1 MKNIFKLLFLSILI
15 VSYTACNL
23 DLVNPNAA
31 TEEQVLKTK
40 DGLFGLAVGMEDLY
54 ATSAL
59 GSAINTVAI
68 TTREAAAVTTY
79 SSLEGLEDG
88 GAELSGDNER
98 VSRTFSRTHRVKGM
112 AEDII
117 ANVEDAE
124 LSDDTK
130 SGLYGIAN
138 LYRAMCLGILAQNW
152 EQVAILNSRDGNAA
166 FSSRMD
172 AYNEAIS
179 ILKASISRVESK
191 DISAE
196 FASVFMPK
204 EELLDKLNAYL
215 ARYELFAGNYQDA
228 IDAANKV
235 DKTKAYFFNYD
246 SENKNPV
253 YVKFIED
260 LVELAPRD
268 NFGLAS
274 ELAVDPADG
283 RLAFY
288 FSPVDTLS
296 LAGLPVDKLVCP
308 FFLTD
313 NAPIPFYNPS
323 EMDLIVA
330 EAYARMD
337 KLTEAE
343 TALNKVRMKTAD
355 NDPLG
360 YGLAAGFDDTY
371 TANGSK
377 IELLK
382 EIYKNRRMETYLS
395 GMALEDSRRFNR
407 PDPPASIDYTTERNR
422 NFYPYPA
429 SERARNANTPEDPQ
443 I

>member
-40 DGLFGLAVGMEDLY
+40 DGLFGLAVGMQNLY

-59 GSAINTVAI
+59 GSAINTVAV
-68 TTREAAAVTTY
+68 TTREASAVTTY

-117 ANVEDAE
+117 ANLEAAE
-124 LSDDTK
+124 LSEDVK
-130 SGLYGIAN
+130 AGLFGLAN
-138 LYRAMCLGILAQNW
+138 LYRAMCLGILAQDW
-152 EQVAILNSRDGNAA
+152 EQVAILNSRDGNAV
-166 FSSRMD
+166 FSPRME
-172 AYNEAIS
+172 AYDEAIS
-179 ILKASISRVESK
+179 ILKASVSRVEKSGVS
-191 DISAE
+191 DE
-196 FASVFMPK
+196 FASEFMPQ
-204 EELLDKLNAYL
+204 EELLNKLNAYL

-228 IDAANKV
+228 INAANSV

-253 YVKFIED
+253 YVMFIEN

-268 NFGLAS
+268 NFGLPA
-274 ELAVDPADG
+274 ELNIDPNDN

-288 FSPVDTLS
+288 FNSIDTTS
-296 LAGLPVDKLVCP
+296 LVGLPIEQLVCP

-323 EMDLIVA
+323 EMDLIEA

-343 TALNKVRMKTAD
+343 NALNRVRNKKTSD
-355 NDPLG
+355 DVLG

-371 TANGSK
+371 TANGDK
-377 IELLK
+377 TALLN

-395 GMALEDSRRFNR
+395 GMSLEDSRRFNR
-407 PDPPASIDYTTERNR
+407 PDPPAEINYTTERNR

-429 SERARNANTPEDPQ
+429 SERARNANTPQDPN

>member
-1 MKNIFKLLFLSILI
+1 MKNIIKLLFLSILI

-40 DGLFGLAVGMEDLY
+40 DGLFGLAVGMENLY
-54 ATSAL
+54 ATAAL
-59 GSAINTVAI
+59 GSAINTVAV

-124 LSDDTK
+124 LTEDTK
-130 SGLYGIAN
+130 AGLYGIAN

-166 FSSRMD
+166 FSPRMD
-172 AYNEAIS
+172 AFNEAIS
-179 ILKASISRVESK
+179 ILKASISRVESSGV
-191 DISAE
+191 SAE
-196 FASVFMPK
+196 FAASFMPE

-268 NFGLAS
+268 NFGLAD

-288 FSPVDTLS
+288 FSQVDTLS
-296 LAGLPVDKLVCP
+296 LAGLPVDQLICP
-308 FFLTD
+308 FFIAED
-313 NAPIPFYNPS
+313 SPIPFYNPS

-337 KLTEAE
+337 KLVDAEA
-343 TALNKVRMKTAD
+343 ALNLVRNKKAD
-355 NDPLG
+355 SDPLG

-371 TANGSK
+371 TANGDK
-377 IELLK
+377 DALLK

-407 PDPPASIDYTTERNR
+407 PDPPANIDYTTERNR

-429 SERARNANTPEDPQ
+429 SERARNANTPADPN